1 MSILI
6 LRGSTGGGGGGGT
19 LVDGQSASI
28 SGSGFGS
35 TAPVIIAWDT
45 FESGSN
51 GSTVATPEVGNAY
64 LSDLTR
70 PLYTTSLA
78 HSGSKCAIHSNGVG
92 HEFSPLSSALDVNS
106 TLKVYFH
113 CWVRRTA
120 YAGGGALKMISVI
133 GTDPQADISPGYRA
147 GGFVDDWWGSY
158 ISRDPDGDQ
167 TGVYQGDLSSLNADV
182 WNEVELIAK
191 QSSAASV
198 ADADV
203 RLYFNRVIEFSRQ
216 NVVTRNSTRRW
227 GTFEINSGTT
237 NFSTYPTLYTD
248 ELLLQHNWSRV
259 VLCNASTYASSTVRV
274 PQRVTSWGATAI
286 NYTVFKAGLS
296 SGTVYEV
303 VIDDTDTVVQT
314 TTRTLQ

>member
-1 MSILI
+1 MTVLLTVTGTSQS
-6 LRGSTGGGGGGGT
+6 GSN
-19 LVDGQSASI
+19 LVDGQSASV

-35 TAPVIIAWDT
+35 TAPVIISWDT

-51 GSTVATPEVGNAY
+51 GATVTTPEVGNAY

-70 PLYTTSLA
+70 PLYTTALS

-92 HEFSPLSSALDVNS
+92 HEFSPLSSALDANS
-106 TLKVYFH
+106 TVKVYFH

-167 TGVYQGDLSSLNADV
+167 TGVYQGDLSSLDANV

-203 RLYFNRVIEFSRQ
+203 RLYFNRTIQFSRQ
-216 NVVTRNSTRRW
+216 NVVTRTSTRRW

-259 VLCNASTYASSTVRV
+259 VLCNASTYSSSTIRV
-274 PQRVTSWGATAI
+274 PQRVTSWADTAI
-286 NYTVFKAGLS
+286 AYNVFKAALS
-296 SGTVYEV
+296 TGTVYEM
-303 VIDDTDTVVQT
+303 VIDNSDAVVKT
-314 TTRTLQ
+314 TQRTLQ